1 LNGLAML
8 AFGVFPESL
17 MWLCNYSIQA
27 SFSF

>member
-1 LNGLAML
+1 ML
-8 AFGVFPESL
+8 VFGIFPESL